1 MHAEEAEV
9 VASAEA
15 GDDEALLG
23 FGGGGFFDDGVD
35 EVERLGIGA
44 GAGAA
49 TDGTEEREERF
60 AGGLDGGDGG
70 GFAFVGVDEGLDEGP
85 GWVVGHVEVVADE
98 VEEGG
103 VADEV
108 AGFVESLDVAG
119 GFVLFDERDVLQMF
133 EEAGVAFGDDDGQ
146 PVDQGLT
153 AFWHE
158 EVHGKL
164 GNGFELCVGL
174 G

>member
-1 MHAEEAEV
+1 MIAA
-9 VASAEA
+9 A
-15 GDDEALLG
+15 GKEGSALLCW
-23 FGGGGFFDDGVD
+23 FFDQFGRINVS
-35 EVERLGIGA
+35 EPVL
-44 GAGAA
+44 
-49 TDGTEEREERF
+49 F
-60 AGGLDGGDGG
+60 
-70 GFAFVGVDEGLDEGP
+70 
-85 GWVVGHVEVVADE
+85 VVGHIEVVADE

-108 AGFVESLDVAG
+108 AGFVESLNVAG

-146 PVDQGLT
+146 PVDQRLT
-153 AFWHE
+153 AFRHE
-158 EVHGKL
+158 QVHSKL